1 VTGEP
6 GRLRPASLPRQETTN
21 RSVMMLI
28 SPAYAQAGGDPTG
41 GLMSLLPL
49 VLIFVV
55 FYFILIRPQ
64 QKKAKE
70 HRAMLADLKRG
81 DRIVTGGGIVATVIR
96 VTADS
101 EEVIAEIARDVRV
114 KIVKGTIQTVLREP
128 GEEAPKA
135 DAKQDNEPRQKGE
148 GKGKGKGARAEAAE
162 AAEEKPAAEKPAED
176 TAPQKQG

>member
-1 VTGEP
+1 
-6 GRLRPASLPRQETTN
+6 
-21 RSVMMLI
+21 MLI

-70 HRAMLADLKRG
+70 HRMMLGDLKRG
-81 DRIVTGGGIVATVIR
+81 DRIVTGGGVIATVIR
-96 VTADS
+96 VAPDND
-101 EEVIAEIARDVRV
+101 EVIAEIAKDVRV

-128 GEEAPKA
+128 GEAPAKPEG
-135 DAKQDNEPRQKGE
+135 KQDNEP
-148 GKGKGKGARAEAAE
+148 KGKG
-162 AAEEKPAAEKPAED
+162 EKPAEKAEEQPAQPAND
-176 TAPQKQG
+176 PVPPKQG

>member
-1 VTGEP
+1 
-6 GRLRPASLPRQETTN
+6 
-21 RSVMMLI
+21 MLI

-70 HRAMLADLKRG
+70 HRLMLGDLKRG
-81 DRIVTGGGIVATVIR
+81 DRVVTGGGVIASVIR
-96 VTADS
+96 VAPDND
-101 EEVIAEIARDVRV
+101 EVIVEIAKDVRV

-128 GEEAPKA
+128 GEAP
-135 DAKQDNEPRQKGE
+135 KQDNEP
-148 GKGKGKGARAEAAE
+148 KGKGEKGAEKAADKP
-162 AAEEKPAAEKPAED
+162 EEQPAQPAND
-176 TAPQKQG
+176 PVPPKQG